1 MVSQTSVDEGA
12 ILSTYTNHNFIA
24 SAEINVQEVYDEL
37 NPFSLNITL
46 DELYQIQNIQ
56 YPMLGSVLANT
67 GSIISLIFWLSYLIQ
82 KFN

>member
-37 NPFSLNITL
+37 YPFSFDITL
-46 DELYQIQNIQ
+46 DELY
-56 YPMLGSVLANT
+56 
-67 GSIISLIFWLSYLIQ
+67 
-82 KFN
+82 